1 MRQNME
7 MCKVYYFEDITSVI
21 LNCQIMLN
29 NRFLTMMELAAI
41 IVAIHWKP
49 VCAYVLIVVN

>member
-1 MRQNME
+1 ME

-29 NRFLTMMELAAI
+29 NRFLTIMELAAI
-41 IVAIHWKP
+41 IAAIHWKP
-49 VCAYVLIVVN
+49 VCAYVLIAAN